1 MNMHH
6 FYHRVFQAAFLTC
19 LLAPL
24 CACGASS
31 LKTGF
36 NVTGGMEVNRFGHT
50 ATLLNDGRV
59 LFTGGT
65 DDSGQ
70 STATAEVYDPVTS
83 RFHLVWSMTSP
94 REGHV
99 ATLLKSG
106 RVVVVGGS
114 LNSST
119 SCILN
124 RAELYDPT
132 TDTFTAT
139 RSMLTGRTG
148 AAATLLADGRV
159 LLTGGIGPTPTADA
173 IDSTEIYDP
182 AAQTFLSAAH
192 MTTVRVNHVATLLTS
207 GEVLVAGGRTSIFSE
222 TSSAEIYD
230 PTANTFTA
238 VGPMSDRRCF
248 LPSPINL
255 PSGEV
260 LVIGGATIV
269 FAEVANTDTS
279 DIYDPNTHNF
289 TPSVNMLSSRNSHS
303 ATLLQDGRIL
313 VTGGLTC
320 CFQLRMASAELLNPS
335 SAVDQP
341 AGNMLE
347 AR

>member
-70 STATAEVYDPVTS
+70 STATAEVYDPATGGRKSTRLNSSHLVNSFAVFFFNDTAPPKIS
-83 RFHLVWSMTSP
+83 PLPLPDALPISPLCACGASSLKTGFNVPGGMEVNRFGHTATLLNDGRVLFTGGTDAPGQSPATAEVYDPATGRFHLVGSMTSP

-106 RVVVVGGS
+106 RVLVVGGG

-119 SCILN
+119 SSILN
-124 RAELYDPT
+124 SAELYDPT

-207 GEVLVAGGRTSIFSE
+207 GEVLVAG
-222 TSSAEIYD
+222 
-230 PTANTFTA
+230 
-238 VGPMSDRRCF
+238 
-248 LPSPINL
+248 
-255 PSGEV
+255 
-260 LVIGGATIV
+260 
-269 FAEVANTDTS
+269 
-279 DIYDPNTHNF
+279 
-289 TPSVNMLSSRNSHS
+289 
-303 ATLLQDGRIL
+303 
-313 VTGGLTC
+313 
-320 CFQLRMASAELLNPS
+320 
-335 SAVDQP
+335 
-341 AGNMLE
+341 
-347 AR
+347 